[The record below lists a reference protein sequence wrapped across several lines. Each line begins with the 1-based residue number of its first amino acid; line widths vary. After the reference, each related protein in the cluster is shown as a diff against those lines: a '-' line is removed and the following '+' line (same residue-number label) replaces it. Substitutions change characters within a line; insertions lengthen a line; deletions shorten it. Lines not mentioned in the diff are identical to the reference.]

1 MLRYRVI
8 KTNVEVLFSNLSEE
22 EASYA
27 LGNLVD
33 SGQLDCS
40 VESYEHESAEGK
52 RLGRDPDLH

>member
-27 LGNLVD
+27 LANLED
-33 SGQLDCS
+33 TGTK
-40 VESYEHESAEGK
+40 G
-52 RLGRDPDLH
+52 